1 LHLDGVRERFGA
13 AAAGAVRLGDDGGLT
28 MLFLSD

>member
-13 AAAGAVRLGDDGGLT
+13 AAAGVLRLGDDAGLT
-28 MLFLSD
+28 MPFLSD